1 MDSERYQEWRNHKN
15 NKCKK
20 KIQVF
25 YWKKQINLLNVK
37 KKYSFFLIW
46 KYISFTQIAFFFITE
61 YSSVADISEI

>member
-1 MDSERYQEWRNHKN
+1 MDSEHYQEWRNHKN

-25 YWKKQINLLNVK
+25 YWRKQINLLNVK
-37 KKYSFFLIW
+37 KYSFFLSS
-46 KYISFTQIAFFFITE
+46 KYISFTQITFFFIIE

>member
-1 MDSERYQEWRNHKN
+1 MDSERYQEWRNHK

-37 KKYSFFLIW
+37 KKYSFFLSW
-46 KYISFTQIAFFFITE
+46 KYISFTQITFFFIIE